1 MTNKTKNL
9 KPIQKGE
16 LSKEEAK
23 KRGQKG
29 GIKSGEVRREKRQLK
44 EILETFLEMD
54 APQKMKDK
62 ALEIIPELDNERLSL
77 KASLVVTLIE
87 KILNGD
93 MKAFELMRDTI
104 GEKPIEKQ
112 EITQCENN
120 IQTFSISESECNDT
134 EKIIEK
140 LKLVSDKIIKFTF
153 IPRETEIKFDQ
164 YIDAFINDDP
174 KANELAR
181 ELFGC
186 DAQQLINKS

>member
-54 APQKMKDK
+54 APPKMKDK

-112 EITQCENN
+112 EITQVENN

>member
-1 MTNKTKNL
+1 MSNKKNL

>member
-54 APQKMKDK
+54 APPKMKDK

>member
-29 GIKSGEVRREKRQLK
+29 GIKSGEVRRKKRQLK

-54 APQKMKDK
+54 APPKMKDK